1 MRASTH
7 GWRGSFGWGWVCPC
21 DIRSDGDLSF
31 LVPGQRSPTHTIGAQ
46 RPTESGA
53 TGLAFSMRILDL
65 YLAKV
70 LLNQILVVIAVLAG
84 IFAFVTFIDQVS
96 YLGTGNYSLWDA
108 LRYVAL
114 STPRILYEV
123 FPMAVLI
130 GAIMG
135 LSLLALD
142 SELIVMRASGVS
154 IGQITAAVLKLGLV
168 LALIGL
174 VIGEFL
180 TPWSETLA
188 QRGRA
193 QALEQ
198 NIEQKS
204 NSGLWMRDGGTFVNV
219 REVLPDLSL
228 RDIRV
233 FQFDTMSQL
242 RALVHADR
250 GAFDDN
256 AWDLSGVRQ
265 TLIDKEGFTQVS
277 AAEKARWQTSVTP
290 QTMSVFLVQ
299 PDQLSLLQ
307 LRKYIA
313 HLLTN
318 LQDAR
323 SFELAYWSKLTLPLA
338 IAVMLLLAIP
348 FVFGSIRANRMGR
361 NLFVGIMIGIVF
373 FAASKALGYVVIVYK
388 LPPLLGATL
397 PTLGFAAAAGFLY
410 QRIR

>member
-1 MRASTH
+1 
-7 GWRGSFGWGWVCPC
+7 
-21 DIRSDGDLSF
+21 
-31 LVPGQRSPTHTIGAQ
+31 
-46 RPTESGA
+46 
-53 TGLAFSMRILDL
+53 MRILDL
-65 YLAKV
+65 YLARV

-84 IFAFVTFIDQVS
+84 IFAFVTLIDQVS

-108 LRYVAL
+108 LRYVGL

-154 IGQITAAVLKLGLV
+154 IGQITGAVLKLGLV
-168 LALIGL
+168 LALVGL
-174 VIGEFL
+174 AIGEFL
-180 TPWSETLA
+180 TPWTETLA

-250 GAFDDN
+250 GAYAED
-256 AWDLSGVRQ
+256 AWDLDGVRQ
-265 TLIDKEGFTQVS
+265 TLIDEDGFTEVS
-277 AAEKARWQTSVTP
+277 AAQRARWQTSVTP

-299 PDQLSLLQ
+299 PDQLSVLQ

-361 NLFVGIMIGIVF
+361 NLFIGIMIGIVF
-373 FAASKALGYVVIVYK
+373 FAASKALGYIVIVYK

-410 QRIR
+410 RRIR